1 MCSKISKSSHTV
13 VVALGG
19 NAITREFEEGNIYQQ
34 FANTRRSLVGVVEM
48 VEEGHEVIITHGN
61 GPQVGNALI
70 RVEETRH
77 VLPPIPLGVLV
88 ADTEGGMGYM
98 IEQSLQ
104 NMLHRRGIQRSVVT
118 LLTQV
123 VVDKSDPSILNPT
136 KFVGPFY
143 QEEAVEEIEKK
154 RGWVLK
160 RDADRGWRRV
170 VPSPMPLQI
179 VERTMIRRLIEQDVI
194 VIACGGGGIPVYVE
208 EDGTYE
214 GIDGVIDK
222 DRAAA
227 VLARDVGAQELHI
240 LTAVEKVALKF
251 GTSRQR
257 DLDRLTL
264 TEAKHYL
271 TEGEFPPGSMGPKI
285 ETAIQFLENGGEEVL
300 ITSVEKGSEARRG
313 LTGTKIVHG

>member
-48 VEEGHEVIITHGN
+48 VEEGYEVIITHGN
-61 GPQVGNALI
+61 GPQVGNALL

-77 VLPPIPLGVLV
+77 MLPPIPLGVLV

-118 LLTQV
+118 VLTQV

-143 QEEAVEEIEKK
+143 QEQEVEEVEKQ

-160 RDADRGWRRV
+160 KDADRGWRRV
-170 VPSPMPLQI
+170 VPSPMPLEI

-227 VLARDVGAQELHI
+227 VLARDVGAHQLHI

-251 GTSRQR
+251 GTSQQQ

-271 TEGEFPPGSMGPKI
+271 KEGEFPPGSMGPKI

-313 LTGTKIVHG
+313 LTGTRIVHG